1 MNITPEQLE
10 KVERVLK
17 KNYELLSEA
26 FSEDEYEILA
36 ALLKALAHPT
46 RLKIAFILYTAQNHK
61 VCVSNIVELLGIPQ
75 PNISQHLFVLK
86 SAGVISCE
94 RHKNFVCYQL
104 NDGLPKKIIETII
117 SDKACFKEFFNSQ
130 GEEKKEETK

>member
-1 MNITPEQLE
+1 MNNPQEELG
-10 KVERVLK
+10 KVQETLRKSFSFLNEV
-17 KNYELLSEA
+17 

-46 RLKIAFILYTAQNHK
+46 RLKIAFILYMAQNHK
-61 VCVSNIVELLGIPQ
+61 VCVSNIVDLLGIPQ

-117 SDKACFKEFFNSQ
+117 EDKACFKEYLK
-130 GEEKKEETK
+130 GLEERQEETK

>member
-1 MNITPEQLE
+1 MNSEELQ
-10 KVERVLK
+10 KVEETLK
-17 KNYELLSEA
+17 KGYQFLNDI

-46 RLKIAFILYTAQNHK
+46 RLKIAFILYLAQNHK
-61 VCVSNIVELLGIPQ
+61 VCVSNIVDLLGIPQ

-104 NDGLPKKIIETII
+104 NDGLPKKIIEVII
-117 SDKACFKEFFNSQ
+117 NDKTCLKDFA
-130 GEEKKEETK
+130 GELGETK

>member
-1 MNITPEQLE
+1 MTGFPENLE
-10 KVERVLK
+10 KIQEMLK
-17 KNYELLSEA
+17 ENFELLNEA

-46 RLKIAFILYTAQNHK
+46 RLKIAFILYMAQNHK
-61 VCVSNIVELLGIPQ
+61 VCVSNIVDLLGIPQ

-104 NDGLPKKIIETII
+104 NEGLPMKIIETIMR
-117 SDKACFKEFFNSQ
+117 DKSCFKNFLDKL
-130 GEEKKEETK
+130 EEKSKAK

>member
-1 MNITPEQLE
+1 MTGFPENLE
-10 KVERVLK
+10 KVQEMLK
-17 KNYELLSEA
+17 ENFELLNEA

-46 RLKIAFILYTAQNHK
+46 RLKIAFILYMAQNHK
-61 VCVSNIVELLGIPQ
+61 VCVSNIVDLLGIPQ

-104 NDGLPKKIIETII
+104 NEGLPMKIIETIMR
-117 SDKACFKEFFNSQ
+117 DKSCFKNFLDNL
-130 GEEKKEETK
+130 EEKSKAK